1 MSVET
6 FIKQL
11 QKLQAEAQQAQTKQ
25 RPKMMRSEF
34 NNYLAQQSSI
44 LQNDAP
50 VDKKI
55 QTKVSKKK
63 RYQDDEDL
71 DMESSGDKAVTT
83 TFPIQ
88 TQESV
93 TDLNETT
100 IIFDQEPDE

>member
-1 MSVET
+1 M
-6 FIKQL
+6 
-11 QKLQAEAQQAQTKQ
+11 
-25 RPKMMRSEF
+25 
-34 NNYLAQQSSI
+34 AQQSSI
-44 LQNDAP
+44 LQNDVS

-55 QTKVSKKK
+55 QKKVNKKK

-71 DMESSGDKAVTT
+71 DMESSGHGIDKALTT
-83 TFPIQ
+83 SFPIQ